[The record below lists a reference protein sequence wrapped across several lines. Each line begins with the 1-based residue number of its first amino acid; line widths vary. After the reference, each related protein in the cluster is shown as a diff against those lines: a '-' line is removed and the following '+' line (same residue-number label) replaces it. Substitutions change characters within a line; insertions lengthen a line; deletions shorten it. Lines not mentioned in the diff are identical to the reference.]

1 VDDGNLSRRG
11 FLQRSLMAMAA
22 AGLPLWYARAALAF
36 DQEVARARGKKF
48 GPNDRIQI
56 GVIGSGD
63 RFNGGLF
70 YDVKRHKPFVI
81 VACCDVDKKHVNQVA
96 DKAQKE
102 YKNEVA
108 RYSDYRELCA
118 RKDIDAVIVATPDH
132 WHALAAIEAM
142 KNKKDVYCEKP
153 LTLTVNEGKAMLKA
167 ARANETVFQTGSQQR
182 SDRLFHLAC
191 ELVRNGRLGKIRTIE
206 TRIGENP
213 QAGPFKREEAPA
225 ELDYNFWLGPTPLE
239 PYCKQ
244 RCHYEFRW
252 WEAYS
257 GGKMTDWGAHHND
270 IAQWGLGM
278 DGSGPSSVEAMG
290 YQIET
295 RPLCYNHPRNFE
307 ITYKYASGAELICTG
322 RGENGV
328 LFVGE
333 PEKAT
338 VDSRGRRQRGKDRW
352 IFVDRGHIRA
362 SDEKLLKEPLPTN
375 ATQLEVSNDHMG
387 NWLDCLRSRQR
398 PICDVEIGYR
408 SVTVCHL
415 GNIALKLRRKL
426 NWDPAKEEFV
436 GDAEANSM
444 LSREMRAPWKI
455 EV

>member
-1 VDDGNLSRRG
+1 MDKGNLSRRG
-11 FLQRSLMAMAA
+11 FLQQSLLGMAA
-22 AGLPLWYARAALAF
+22 AGLPLWYARQALAF
-36 DQEVARARGKKF
+36 DQEVALDRTKKI

-63 RFNGGLF
+63 RFKGGLF
-70 YDVKRHKPFVI
+70 HDVKRHKPFVI
-81 VACCDVDKKHVNQVA
+81 VACCDVDKQHVNQVA

-102 YKNEVA
+102 YKNEVV
-108 RYSDYRELCA
+108 RTSDFRELCA
-118 RKDIDAVIVATPDH
+118 RKDIDAVVVATPDH

-153 LTLTVNEGKAMLKA
+153 LTLTISEGKAMVKV
-167 ARANETVFQTGSQQR
+167 ARANDIVFQTGSQQR
-182 SDRLFHLAC
+182 SDARFRLAC

-213 QAGPFKREEAPA
+213 QGGPFQQEEPPS
-225 ELDYNFWLGPTPLE
+225 EFDYEFWLGPTPLE

-252 WEAYS
+252 WQAYS

-278 DGSGPSSVEAMG
+278 DSSGPISVETMG
-290 YQIET
+290 YPIEA
-295 RPLCYNHPRNFE
+295 RALCYNHPRNFE
-307 ITYKYASGAELICTG
+307 ITYKYANGTELICMG
-322 RGENGV
+322 RGLNGV

-333 PEKAT
+333 PEPET
-338 VDSRGRRQRGKDRW
+338 VTPKGKKQRGRDRW

-362 SDEKLLKEPLPTN
+362 SDEKLLKEPLPKDAN
-375 ATQLEVSNDHMG
+375 SLYVSNDHMG
-387 NWLDCLRSRQR
+387 NWLDCLRSRKR
-398 PICDVEIGYR
+398 PICDVEVGHR

-415 GNIALKLRRKL
+415 GNISLKLKRKL
-426 NWDPAKEEFV
+426 EWDPGTEKFV
-436 GDAEANSM
+436 SDNEASSM
-444 LSREMRAPWKI
+444 LTREMRSPWKLDI
-455 EV
+455 

>member
-1 VDDGNLSRRG
+1 VDKENLSRRG
-11 FLQRSLMAMAA
+11 FLQRSLTGMAA
-22 AGLPLWYARAALAF
+22 AGLPLWYARETLASDEEAAK
-36 DQEVARARGKKF
+36 ARAKKI
-48 GPNDRIQI
+48 GPNDHIQI

-63 RFNGGLF
+63 RFNVGLF

-81 VACCDVDKKHVNQVA
+81 VACCDVDKKHVDQVA

-108 RYSDYRELCA
+108 RFGDFRELCA
-118 RKDIDAVIVATPDH
+118 RKDIDAVVVATPDH

-153 LTLTVNEGKAMLKA
+153 LTLTINEGKAMLKV
-167 ARANETVFQTGSQQR
+167 ARANDIVFQTGSQQR
-182 SDRLFHLAC
+182 SDSRFRMAC
-191 ELVRNGRLGKIRTIE
+191 ELVRNGRLGKIRTVE

-213 QAGPFKREEAPA
+213 QGGPFKQEEPPA
-225 ELDYNFWLGPTPLE
+225 ELNYDFWVGQTPLE

-252 WEAYS
+252 WQAYS

-278 DGSGPSSVEAMG
+278 DGNGPISVEAMG
-290 YQIET
+290 YPIET
-295 RPLCYNHPRNFE
+295 RPFCYNHPRNFE
-307 ITYKYASGAELICTG
+307 ISYKYANGAEVICMG
-322 RGENGV
+322 RGENGI

-333 PEKAT
+333 PEAGT
-338 VDSRGRRQRGKDRW
+338 VDARGRKRPGKDRW

-362 SDEKLLKEPLPTN
+362 SDEKLLKEPLPQD
-375 ATQLEVSNDHMG
+375 ATRLYVSNDHMG
-387 NWLDCLRSRQR
+387 NWLDCLRSRKR
-398 PICDVEIGYR
+398 PICDVEVGHR

-415 GNIALKLRRKL
+415 GNIALKLKRKL
-426 NWDPAKEEFV
+426 HWDPATQEFV
-436 GDAEANSM
+436 GDTEANSM
-444 LSREMRAPWKI
+444 LSREMRSPWKL